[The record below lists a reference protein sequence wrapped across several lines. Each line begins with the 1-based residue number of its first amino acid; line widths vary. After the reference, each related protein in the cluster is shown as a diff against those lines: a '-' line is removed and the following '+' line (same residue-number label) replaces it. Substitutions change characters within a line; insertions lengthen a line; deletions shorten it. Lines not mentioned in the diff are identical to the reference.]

1 MHDVARSFK
10 MKGYNL
16 KDNPSEIE
24 KYKKFFLKNQCF

>member
-16 KDNPSEIE
+16 KDNPEEI
-24 KYKKFFLKNQCF
+24 KNIKNSFLRNQCF

>member
-16 KDNPSEIE
+16 KDNPCEIE
-24 KYKKFFLKNQCF
+24 KYKKFF